1 MRDERYFSSQSQKF
15 NFTQNKL
22 EKSVITIND
31 NKETFNAHKELAS
44 NNRET
49 INVDERTIKDDIQTN
64 VYQVN
69 CNEET
74 DTNFD
79 NNNTV
84 LQVNVNNNGSTS
96 NDKPEHQNKDN
107 DQEKICTTVSQNAPP
122 NEKETSKKITKKNKN
137 SSPEFKRIYI
147 IGDSIV
153 KYVQGYEISKSLE
166 NCKTYV
172 KSFSGTKIRRMQ
184 DYIKPTLRENP
195 DQTIAYVG
203 TNDLAS
209 NKRPEKIS
217 ESIIG
222 VATSLKSDTGDIL
235 VSSITVRNDRYR
247 KKVAEVNIVLK
258 ELCKEKNLYYIN
270 HDKKVTVKHLN
281 GSKLHLNKKGT
292 SILSNTFVE
301 SISNAMQ

>member
-1 MRDERYFSSQSQKF
+1 
-15 NFTQNKL
+15 
-22 EKSVITIND
+22 
-31 NKETFNAHKELAS
+31 
-44 NNRET
+44 
-49 INVDERTIKDDIQTN
+49 
-64 VYQVN
+64 
-69 CNEET
+69 
-74 DTNFD
+74 
-79 NNNTV
+79 
-84 LQVNVNNNGSTS
+84 
-96 NDKPEHQNKDN
+96 
-107 DQEKICTTVSQNAPP
+107 
-122 NEKETSKKITKKNKN
+122 
-137 SSPEFKRIYI
+137 
-147 IGDSIV
+147 
-153 KYVQGYEISKSLE
+153 
-166 NCKTYV
+166 
-172 KSFSGTKIRRMQ
+172 MQ
-184 DYIKPTLRENP
+184 DYVKPTLWENP

-222 VATSLKSDTGDIL
+222 VATSLKSDTCDIL

-301 SISNAMQ
+301 SISNAMQWRSILHSFDENGSGNCMNNE